1 MENTSEEPPDRR
13 LKRVLGVFDTYA
25 LVHADS
31 QSTFYFL
38 AGFIALAA
46 GGFAFLS
53 TIYGVLLMA
62 VIALVYGEMASRF
75 PKAGGSYIYV
85 TYAFGGTAG
94 YLAAWLLALDQIVMI
109 GYGVIDAAK
118 VFNKVFGLF
127 MTEVVLAAVFST
139 ALFILTLLGVKKSA
153 NVAKIFAVVDLALM
167 AALIITALA
176 LHPALP
182 PFFKWGGIEGVN
194 LLLAFSL
201 LSRGFTGIDAVGQ
214 LAGEVKKPRVYI
226 RKAMW
231 TLVAIGAIQG
241 LGLMAVIT
249 SALTPAEL
257 TDPAI
262 APLYLAEKIHP
273 AAFYLMAF
281 NIFAIMLMAALTGY
295 LAFSRLLYRF
305 AESSLLPEAFSR
317 LHNRFK
323 TPYISLA
330 LAYLISLALVY
341 IGEVEVILAIYAIG
355 SLINYLMVSLASAK
369 MSKNRRFK
377 TFAVWGIPIFVW
389 AAVFLIPLGITLALL
404 EKYRYIWAL
413 AVWIAAGLVL
423 YKRKHV
429 INMYKN
435 LIGVGMASIRAML
448 IAARKELFYLQRGRR
463 L

>member
-25 LVHADS
+25 LVHADV

-53 TIYGVLLMA
+53 TIYGVLLLA
-62 VIALVYGEMASRF
+62 AIALIYGEMAARF

-85 TYAFGGTAG
+85 TYAFGGAAG
-94 YLAAWLLALDQIVMI
+94 YLAAWLLALDQAIMI

-118 VFNKVFGLF
+118 IFNKVSGLS
-127 MTEVVLAAVFST
+127 EVGLAVVFST
-139 ALFILTLLGVKKSA
+139 ALFVLTLLGVKKSA
-153 NVAKIFAVVDLALM
+153 NVAKTFAAMDLALV
-167 AALIITALA
+167 ATLIATALA
-176 LHPALP
+176 LHPASP

-226 RKAMW
+226 RRAMW

-241 LGLMAVIT
+241 LGLMAAIT
-249 SALTPAEL
+249 SALTPTEL
-257 TDPAI
+257 KDPAI

-273 AAFYLMAF
+273 AVFYLMAF
-281 NIFAIMLMAALTGY
+281 NIFAVMLMAALTGY

-305 AESSLLPEAFSR
+305 AESGLLPEAFSR

-323 TPYISLA
+323 TPYIPLA
-330 LAYLISLALVY
+330 LAYLISLTLVY

-355 SLINYLMVSLASAK
+355 SLINYLVVSLALAK
-369 MSKNRRFK
+369 MSRRGLN
-377 TFAVWGIPIFVW
+377 TFAVGGFVW
-389 AAVFLIPLGITLALL
+389 VAVFLIPLGIALALL
-404 EKYRYIWAL
+404 EKYRYIWVL
-413 AVWIAAGLVL
+413 AVWMAIGAVL
-423 YKRKHV
+423 YKRRYV
-429 INMYKN
+429 VALYRN
-435 LIGVGMASIRAML
+435 LIDVSMTSIRAML